1 MTPWRE
7 KCEASS
13 RDEATSGREW
23 EGVGVGVVGWPQLP
37 PSCVDR
43 LDLLAVDTPL
53 APSDTQLRGPE
64 FPGFLY
70 PWGKFIT
77 LEYNYTGRFEY
88 KNSGRV

>member
-1 MTPWRE
+1 MKLRVGG
-7 KCEASS
+7 
-13 RDEATSGREW
+13 SGREW
-23 EGVGVGVVGWPQLP
+23 AWGMVRWPRLP

-43 LDLLAVDTPL
+43 LDLLAMDTPL

>member
-1 MTPWRE
+1 M
-7 KCEASS
+7 
-13 RDEATSGREW
+13 
-23 EGVGVGVVGWPQLP
+23 GVGDGEVASA

-43 LDLLAVDTPL
+43 LDLLAMDTPP